1 MHNAKSY
8 MVPKMIFANVLAVI
22 MMTFEQHA
30 PADIKEKPQKV
41 IGDQSS
47 QNNIQSGNVQAGG
60 LMNVSDTRPAQAAD
74 QANSQKAP
82 AVAKKRMHHTQHAK
96 LPRAQFIHAKSAPV
110 DCCFRGYR
118 S

>member
-30 PADIKEKPQKV
+30 PAEMQEKPQKV
-41 IGDQSS
+41 VDDQAR
-47 QNNIQSGNVQAGG
+47 QAGPV
-60 LMNVSDTRPAQAAD
+60 MQASASKDTNQEPVVEH
-74 QANSQKAP
+74 
-82 AVAKKRMHHTQHAK
+82 AVAKKRMHNTQHKARVPHTQFVHS
-96 LPRAQFIHAKSAPV
+96 KSAPI

>member
-1 MHNAKSY
+1 MHNANSY

-22 MMTFEQHA
+22 MMTFEGHA
-30 PADIKEKPQKV
+30 PAEINEKPQKV

-47 QNNIQSGNVQAGG
+47 RSGNMQADGM
-60 LMNVSDTRPAQAAD
+60 MNVAD
-74 QANSQKAP
+74 NSQAEATETSVQKEP
-82 AVAKKRMHHTQHAK
+82 VVAKKRMHNTHHASAK
-96 LPRAQFIHAKSAPV
+96 TPRTHLVKAKSAPV